1 MKHFIAIFFITISFF
16 LIGLRSEGQVVTVT
30 NPTNTTPNLAAN
42 YGSLALAITAL
53 DGITAISGP
62 IVITLNP
69 SNNQTTPAGGYVIN
83 FTAVTTAVKTVTIEG
98 SGNTITAFNPQVSGR
113 TYDAIFTIIGSDYV
127 TIQHFTMKENALN
140 TTTAV
145 ASNNMTEYAVAFFHL
160 TATNGAQNNTVQN
173 NTISLNKAYSNTFG
187 IYSNTNHVQTDG
199 LTSSP
204 PSSTAG
210 ANSGNKI
217 YGNAISN
224 VNMGVCFVGSSNVN
238 YMDIGNDVGGTSL
251 STGNTITNWGGIS
264 QGTNYLSSSG
274 SCYGINFDNQI
285 GENASYNTITSA
297 AVSGATP
304 ASLRGILKDYN
315 TNPTGTFT
323 SNITNNTI
331 SINYNFTGSGTCE
344 GINARAMTGLAAATI
359 NINSNTLSN
368 NAIGAASTASF
379 IGINNSCAPGNMS
392 ISNNTI
398 NGTSTASATSNFT
411 GIINSGAVGILNI
424 NSNIIRGTTTASTSG
439 SSIGISNTGG
449 VTTTLNINSNKIG
462 DAVANA
468 ITYSAASSATLTGI
482 TVPNVG
488 TTAAVSISNNN
499 FQGFVQ
505 NVAGTGTS
513 NHIYINLFH
522 PASTA
527 TTDNINNNTFTNLT
541 ANTAGSVNFITRDG
555 IMAILSGAIE
565 NCKNNSIVTAFSKP
579 AAGGFVYLYSA
590 LGGSLSGTSMVQTGN
605 DFSNITLT
613 GATSMQGWVNYE
625 GGASGPVKTITNNT
639 FSNWVCGTSSAFVIQ
654 SNFGDNGTSVSTN
667 TISNISGIGG
677 VTALSIATG
686 NKGSLQSYSNNTIS
700 GISGGAGVAL
710 GIVSTTPSV
719 STLNINSNK
728 ISGLSS
734 SVTGSFAAIRI
745 MNGSVVSV
753 LRNKIYD
760 ISGGA
765 AGSIVYGID
774 VQSTNTGT
782 CNIYNNLIGDLR
794 ASIANT
800 TNAIRGIIVSSISG
814 TATHNIYYNSIYLN
828 ASSTGTNFGTS
839 GIYLTASG
847 AAANGPTSLRNNII
861 INTSVANGTGL
872 TVAYTRTGLQ
882 LNNYAA
888 TSNNNIFYAGTP
900 SATNF
905 IFYDGSTGDQTL
917 AAYKARATLSPRD
930 AASFTELTP
939 FLSTVGTSA
948 NFLHLDPGVTT
959 QAESGAVN
967 IAGYTDDYDGD
978 IRQGNPGYAGL
989 GTAPDIGA
997 DETDAPVIA
1006 YTLIATPTCT
1016 FTGMTISGVTIT
1028 DALGVPLSGT
1038 TVPRIYY
1045 RKNAGAWFSA
1055 PGTNTSGTAN
1065 ISVWSF
1071 TIVEAGMGGV
1081 AGGDVISYYII
1092 AQDLNTIPGVFS
1104 NPSTGLVA
1112 TSVNNVTTHPTTPN
1126 TYTMKY
1132 NLNGIYTVG
1141 IGGNFAT
1148 LTAAVNA
1155 YNTACAISGP
1165 TIFELID
1172 NSYPSET
1179 FPIDIQLHAD
1189 ASAAHT
1195 LTIRPSA
1202 TATPVIT
1209 GNASQ
1214 TINLNG
1220 AKYIIFD
1227 GRQGGTGTPKSLTIS
1242 TSLITAS
1249 TIQFINDAQNDVVK
1263 YCVIRGM
1270 RATNF
1275 FGTIMF
1281 STANAS
1287 GTGNDNNTIDN
1298 NDITDAVTQSYIGI
1312 CSVGTAGKENDNIS
1326 ITNNNIS
1333 NYFGAATDS
1342 RGIYVGANNN
1352 SWTISGNRFF
1362 QTATRV
1368 YTATLINSGIYI
1380 ASGTG
1385 YIVNNNIIGFA
1396 NSSGTGT
1403 TNMIGNNVT
1412 LAGFPGSYT
1421 PTGTA
1426 ASIKYVGIGLALGL
1440 VGTASSVDGNT
1451 IGGIAMYTSNS
1462 SSTLVPM
1469 FCGIYVESGTVN
1481 IGAGA
1486 GNTIGSTSGTNSIYV
1501 ATSGAGG
1508 TLFGIKANNI
1518 LTVAIQNN
1526 MIGSI
1531 TVSGNSAAVSGSFTG
1546 ISAGGLCNY
1555 IISNN
1560 SIGNAD
1566 ADNIRIGYAL
1576 IGGALS
1582 NTGTLTA
1589 TSVGVT
1595 SIVKGITSGG
1605 SGNTLSIT
1613 NNTLQ
1618 GWLLSV
1624 RSAPTMTGIETTGAM
1639 SGGTPALNVNNN
1651 FLGTSSTSWVNALV
1665 DNIGSFYGINA
1676 GSTNATVTNI
1686 KNNDFK
1692 GAMFGTQNGVGG
1704 GLIKLTGASSA
1715 NNIATISGNTFTNL
1729 TFRFSAANPG
1739 DLYFIFTNYTLA
1751 ATGQLLI
1758 DNNRIVGTFSGTG
1771 TAFYHVINPFMNSVA
1786 GARTDITNNNF
1797 SNITTT
1803 GTNSGFYLLYTSF
1816 TTNPCLLNISG
1827 NTFNNLSFGNGLYL
1841 SGIEIAD
1848 MTGTANC
1855 SNNTLSNITGQ
1866 GYMTGITLNPS
1877 GSSGQFNV
1885 TNNTLSGFVS
1895 TGAGGFIN
1903 GITGNISPAGAT
1915 QTTIDHNTISS
1926 FSSTNLN
1933 GDVAGIYLDNGFAS
1947 STISVTKNKIYDLLE
1962 IATGSNVYGIN
1973 NYTSL
1978 KGIFTYS
1985 NNFIGDLRAPLSN
1998 VAGPAV
2004 TGLKLYLLS
2013 GQASVY
2019 YNTIHLNATGSASVF
2034 STAAV
2039 YADPATAVTLRN
2051 NIFSNISGHG
2061 STGKT
2066 VSYWRGD
2073 TNLGSYVATS
2083 NNNLFYAGTVS
2094 AQNLIFYDGTNSD
2107 QLLSAYKTR
2116 VTPKDSLSVSALP
2129 GFISITGSD
2138 INFLHISPTGN
2149 CSVNAT
2155 GSNAGILLSTDY
2167 DNDVRSTVSPFVT
2180 DIGADEFSKKN
2191 AWTGANGTNWNDTG
2205 NWSESVVPNTDDDN
2219 VVISNPPGNQP
2230 VISTGDSYQVGSV
2243 IMGTGATLT
2252 NKGTIK
2258 IAGNVYATNTGSIN
2272 NIQAGIV
2279 EGSVEMNG
2287 NCSIP
2292 QPLAGNVFANNC
2304 VKNFIVSNDVK
2315 ISAVTGEHL
2324 NISRALS
2331 FGTVTGKTLTTGDN
2345 IVLLSTVSATA
2356 NVNDVTGNS
2365 ISGKATVE
2373 RYINTGVGHI
2383 KGWQFLAT
2391 PTQGQTIFQSW
2402 QEAGTTPAGYG
2413 TIITGT
2419 GSGFDITTTTPSMKY
2434 WDPTIGSIG
2443 NWNGVSNTAGLLN
2456 DQRGYML
2463 FVRGDRTVTT
2473 LAAPANQTNMR
2484 TKGTLYQP
2492 NNPPPVTNVASGKY
2506 VSVGN
2511 PYAST
2516 ISLDF
2521 MKNNGLFV
2529 NTNNDAV
2536 VWDPLLYGSYGFG
2549 GYQTLAAASNYE
2561 PTAGGTS
2568 YYAAGISS
2576 PFIQSGQA
2584 FFVLSSGSPGTVTF
2598 TEACKKDTN
2607 RLVNRLTDAGSRQ
2620 YFRAGLFTN
2629 TGMVADGNAV
2639 VFDNSYANAVDA
2651 DDAIKFLNSGENFM
2665 ISRENKKL
2673 SVEARSIP
2681 QIKDTIFYSLSN
2693 LRKQPYHLRF
2703 APKNMQA
2710 GDLKA
2715 YLVDKYLHTSTE
2727 LNLADSNFIDLDINT
2742 DTLSSAA
2749 DRFFVVFEKIT
2760 IVPVTITSIS
2770 ANRNADKTIMV
2781 KWKVENEIN
2790 INNYSLERSA
2800 DGQNFTG
2807 ITSRN
2812 PLANNGSA
2820 AAYQYNDA
2828 NPNNANNFYRIKA
2841 IGLSGQVQY
2850 SAIVKVAPLQETA
2863 SVLVYPN
2870 PVENKTINIHFVNQ
2884 VAGTYILQLT
2894 NKLGQEVYSGSI
2906 EIDDANITRSI
2917 ILDKSIAVGNYQLCI
2932 VDANAKK
2939 SVQQIIIR

>member
-1 MKHFIAIFFITISFF
+1 M
-16 LIGLRSEGQVVTVT
+16 
-30 NPTNTTPNLAAN
+30 
-42 YGSLALAITAL
+42 ALA
-53 DGITAISGP
+53 
-62 IVITLNP
+62 
-69 SNNQTTPAGGYVIN
+69 
-83 FTAVTTAVKTVTIEG
+83 
-98 SGNTITAFNPQVSGR
+98 
-113 TYDAIFTIIGSDYV
+113 
-127 TIQHFTMKENALN
+127 
-140 TTTAV
+140 
-145 ASNNMTEYAVAFFHL
+145 
-160 TATNGAQNNTVQN
+160 
-173 NTISLNKAYSNTFG
+173 
-187 IYSNTNHVQTDG
+187 
-199 LTSSP
+199 
-204 PSSTAG
+204 
-210 ANSGNKI
+210 
-217 YGNAISN
+217 
-224 VNMGVCFVGSSNVN
+224 
-238 YMDIGNDVGGTSL
+238 
-251 STGNTITNWGGIS
+251 
-264 QGTNYLSSSG
+264 
-274 SCYGINFDNQI
+274 YGINLDNQK

-297 AVSGATP
+297 AVTGTAVSM
-304 ASLRGILKDYN
+304 RGIFKDYN
-315 TNPTGTFT
+315 NTPTGTFT
-323 SNITNNTI
+323 SNILSNTI
-331 SINYNFTGSGTCE
+331 TITNGLTLAVTCE
-344 GINARAMTGLAAATI
+344 GINARNITTAVPGATI
-359 NINSNTLSN
+359 NINSNVLLNISMS
-368 NAIGAASTASF
+368 AATTPAF
-379 IGINNSCAPGNMS
+379 VGINCSLLAAG
-392 ISNNTI
+392 
-398 NGTSTASATSNFT
+398 
-411 GIINSGAVGILNI
+411 VLNI
-424 NSNIIRGTTTASTSG
+424 NSNIIRGTTSASTSG
-439 SSIGISNTGG
+439 SFTGISSTGL
-449 VTTTLNINSNKIG
+449 VATTLNINSNKIG
-462 DAVANA
+462 DASGNA
-468 ITYSAASSATLTGI
+468 ITYSAANNGNLTGI
-482 TVPNVG
+482 TVPTVG

-499 FQGFVQ
+499 FQGFAQ
-505 NVAGTGTS
+505 TVAGSGT
-513 NHIYINLFH
+513 HTYINLNH
-522 PASTA
+522 VASVA
-527 TTDNINNNTFTNLT
+527 TTDNINTNTFTNIT
-541 ANTAGSVNFITRDG
+541 ANTSGSVNFIARSG
-555 IMAILSGAIE
+555 NMAISAGATE
-565 NCKNNSIVTAFSKP
+565 NCKNNVIVTGFSKP
-579 AAGGFVYLYSA
+579 TAGGTVTLFNA
-590 LGGSLSGTSMVQTGN
+590 TAGSLSGNSMVQTGN

-625 GGASGPVKTITNNT
+625 GGATGPVKTITNNT
-639 FSNWVCGTSSAFVIQ
+639 FSNWVCGSSAALVIQ
-654 SNFGDNGTSVSTN
+654 SNFGDNGTTVSTN
-667 TISNISGIGG
+667 SISNISGTGG
-677 VTALSIATG
+677 VTAISIASG
-686 NKGSLQSYSNNTIS
+686 NKGSLQSYAFNTIS
-700 GISGGAGVAL
+700 GLSGGTGAVF
-710 GIVSTTPSV
+710 GIVCNSPSV

-728 ISGLSS
+728 ISGLSC

-745 MNGSVVSV
+745 INASVVSV
-753 LRNKIYD
+753 LKNKIYD
-760 ISGGA
+760 VSGGA

-774 VQSTNTGT
+774 VQSTNNGT
-782 CNIYNNLIGDLR
+782 CNIYNNCIGDLR

-800 TNAIRGIIVSSISG
+800 TNAIRGIIVSSISS
-814 TATHNIYYNSIYLN
+814 TATHNIYYNTVYLN

-839 GIYLTASG
+839 GIYLAASG
-847 AAANGPTSLRNNII
+847 TAANGPTSLRNNII

-917 AAYKARATLSPRD
+917 AVYKARATLSPRD
-930 AASFTELTP
+930 AASFTESTP

-997 DETDAPVIA
+997 DETDAPVIT
-1006 YTLIATPTCT
+1006 YTLIASPTCT
-1016 FTGMTISGVTIT
+1016 FTGMTIAGVTIT
-1028 DALGVPLSGT
+1028 DAIGIPLSGA

-1071 TIVEAGMGGV
+1071 TIVETDMGGI
-1081 AGGDVISYYII
+1081 AGGDIISYYII
-1092 AQDLNTIPGVFS
+1092 AQDLNAVPGVFS
-1104 NPSTGLVA
+1104 NPATGLVA
-1112 TSVNNVTTHPTTPN
+1112 TSVNSVTTHPTTPN
-1126 TYTMKY
+1126 TYTPKY
-1132 NLNGIYTVG
+1132 NLNGTYTVG
-1141 IGGNFAT
+1141 IGGNFPT

-1155 YNTACAISGP
+1155 YNTACALSGQ
-1165 TIFELID
+1165 IVFELID

-1179 FPIDIQLHAD
+1179 FSIDILLHPD

-1202 TATPVIT
+1202 TATPVLT
-1209 GNASQ
+1209 GSVASTQ
-1214 TINLNG
+1214 LINLNG

-1227 GRQGGTGTPKSLTIS
+1227 GRQGGIGTTKSLTIS
-1242 TSLITAS
+1242 NTNNNGN
-1249 TIQFINDAQNDVVK
+1249 TIQFINDAQYDVVK
-1263 YCVIRGM
+1263 YCIIKGM
-1270 RATNF
+1270 RSTSSLQ
-1275 FGTIMF
+1275 GTILF
-1281 STANAS
+1281 STASAS

-1298 NDITDAVTQSYIGI
+1298 NDITDAGGQSIIGI
-1312 CSVGTAGKENDNIS
+1312 CSIGTAGKENDNIF

-1333 NYFGAATDS
+1333 NYFNAATDS
-1342 RGIYVGANNN
+1342 RGIYLGANNN
-1352 SWTISGNRFF
+1352 SWTISSNRFF
-1362 QTATRV
+1362 QTVTRV
-1368 YTATLINSGIYI
+1368 YTAALTNWGIYI

-1385 YIVNNNIIGFA
+1385 YTVNNNIIGFA

-1403 TNMIGNNVT
+1403 TNMIGNSVT
-1412 LAGFPGSYT
+1412 LAGFPGNYT
-1421 PTGTA
+1421 PTGIA

-1481 IGAGA
+1481 IGANA

-1526 MIGSI
+1526 IIGSI
-1531 TVSGNSAAVSGSFTG
+1531 TVSGTSTAVSGSFTG
-1546 ISAGGLCNY
+1546 ISGGGLCNY
-1555 IISNN
+1555 TISNN
-1560 SIGNAD
+1560 SIGNTD

-1576 IGGALS
+1576 TGGALS

-1589 TSVGVT
+1589 TNVGVT
-1595 SIVKGITSGG
+1595 TIAKGIVCGG
-1605 SGNTLSIT
+1605 SGNIISIT
-1613 NNTLQ
+1613 NNTIR

-1624 RSAPTMTGIETTGAM
+1624 RSAPNMKGIETGGALTGVNP
-1639 SGGTPALNVNNN
+1639 SLNVNNN
-1651 FLGTSSTSWVNALV
+1651 FLGTASTNWVNALV
-1665 DNIGSFYGINA
+1665 DNIGSFYGIDA
-1676 GSTNATVTNI
+1676 GTTNATVTNI
-1686 KNNDFK
+1686 KDNDFR
-1692 GAMFGTQNGVGG
+1692 GSMFGVQNAVGG
-1704 GLIKLTGASSA
+1704 GLIRLTGASAS
-1715 NNIATISGNTFTNL
+1715 NNIATISGNRFTNMS
-1729 TFRFSAANPG
+1729 FRFTSG
-1739 DLYFIFTNYTLA
+1739 DLYFIYTAYALSP
-1751 ATGQLLI
+1751 TGQLII

-1771 TAFYHVINPFMNSVA
+1771 TALYHILNPFMSSAA
-1786 GARTDITNNNF
+1786 GARVDITNNNF

-1803 GTNSGFYLLYTSF
+1803 GTSSGFYLLYTTF
-1816 TTNPCLLNISG
+1816 LLNPCLLNITG
-1827 NTFNNLSFGNGLYL
+1827 NTFNNLSFGNGLYVN
-1841 SGIEIAD
+1841 GIEISD

-1866 GYMTGITLNPS
+1866 GYMTGITLDPS

-1915 QTTIDHNTISS
+1915 QTTIDHNTISG

-1933 GDVAGIYLDNGFAS
+1933 GDVSGIYLDNGFAS
-1947 STISVTKNKIYDLLE
+1947 STISVTKNKIYDLSE
-1962 IATGSNVYGIN
+1962 SASGSNVYGIN

-1985 NNFIGDLRAPLSN
+1985 NNYIGDLRAPLSN

-2004 TGLKLYLLS
+2004 TGMNLYLLS
-2013 GQASVY
+2013 GQATAY
-2019 YNTIHLNATGSASVF
+2019 YNTIYLNATGSASVF

-2061 STGKT
+2061 ATGKT

-2073 TNLGSYVATS
+2073 TNLGTYDAAS
-2083 NNNLFYAGTVS
+2083 NNNLFYAGTAS
-2094 AQNLIFYDGTNSD
+2094 AQNLIFSDGTNSD
-2107 QLLSAYKTR
+2107 QSLAAYKTR
-2116 VTPKDSLSVSALP
+2116 VTPRDSLSVSALP
-2129 GFISITGSD
+2129 GFISTTGSN
-2138 INFLHISPTGN
+2138 INFLHIAATGN

-2167 DNDVRSTVSPFVT
+2167 DNEVRSTVSPFVT

-2205 NWSESVVPNTDDDN
+2205 NWSEGVVPNVDDDN
-2219 VVISNPPGNQP
+2219 VVISNPPSNQP
-2230 VISTGDSYQVGSV
+2230 VIATGDSYQVGSI

-2258 IAGNVYATNTGSIN
+2258 IAGNVYANAGSIN

-2287 NCSIP
+2287 NCSMP

-2331 FGTVTGKTLTTGDN
+2331 FGAVTAKTLTTGDN
-2345 IVLLSTVSATA
+2345 IVLLSTVNATA

-2383 KGWQFLAT
+2383 KGWQFVAT
-2391 PTQGQTIFQSW
+2391 ATQGQTIFQSW
-2402 QEAGTTPAGYG
+2402 QEAGATPAGYG

-2419 GSGFDITTTTPSMKY
+2419 GSGFDITTATPSMKY
-2434 WDPTIGSIG
+2434 YDPAIGSIG
-2443 NWNGVSNTAGLLN
+2443 AWVGVTNTAGLVN

-2473 LAAPANQTNMR
+2473 LAAPANQTNIR
-2484 TKGTLYQP
+2484 TKGILYQP
-2492 NNPPPVTNVASGKY
+2492 NNPPPVTNVAAGKLA
-2506 VSVGN
+2506 SVGN

-2521 MKNNGLFV
+2521 MKNNSLFV
-2529 NTNNDAV
+2529 NLNNDAV

-2549 GYQTLAAASNYE
+2549 GYQTLAAANNYE
-2561 PTAGGTS
+2561 PTAGGTA
-2568 YYAAGISS
+2568 YYIAGTSS

-2584 FFVLSSGSPGTVTF
+2584 FFVQSSGSPGTVTF

-2629 TGMVADGNAV
+2629 TGIVADGNAV
-2639 VFDNSYANAVDA
+2639 VFDNSYANTVDA
-2651 DDAIKFLNSGENFM
+2651 DDAIKFNNSGENFM
-2665 ISRENKKL
+2665 ISRESKKL
-2673 SVEARSIP
+2673 SVEARSVP
-2681 QIKDTIFYSLSN
+2681 EIKDTVFYSLSN
-2693 LRKQPYHLRF
+2693 LRKQPYQLRF

-2715 YLVDKYLHTSTE
+2715 YLIDKYLHTTTE
-2727 LNLADSNFIDLDINT
+2727 LNLADSNFIDIDINT

-2760 IVPVTITSIS
+2760 IVPVTITSIA

-2781 KWKVENEIN
+2781 KWKVENESN
-2790 INNYSLERSA
+2790 INGYSLERSA

-2807 ITSRN
+2807 ITLKN

-2820 AAYQYNDA
+2820 VTYQYNDA
-2828 NPNNANNFYRIKA
+2828 NPNNVNNFYRIKA
-2841 IGLSGQVQY
+2841 TGLSGQVQY
-2850 SAIVKVAPLQETA
+2850 SAIVKVGPLQETA
-2863 SVLVYPN
+2863 SIQVYPN

-2884 VAGTYILQLT
+2884 VAGNYKLQLT
-2894 NKLGQEVYSGSI
+2894 NKLGQVVYNSNI

-2917 ILDKSIAVGNYQLCI
+2917 MLDKTIASGNYQLSI